1 MTLLM
6 TDDSYLDRPWLNHPA
21 FDGKTLRLDPGL
33 ATQVR
38 ARQNE
43 EEDDDDYCC
52 YIIIIIIIIVLLS

>member
-6 TDDSYLDRPWLNHPA
+6 TDDHTFRPWLNHPA